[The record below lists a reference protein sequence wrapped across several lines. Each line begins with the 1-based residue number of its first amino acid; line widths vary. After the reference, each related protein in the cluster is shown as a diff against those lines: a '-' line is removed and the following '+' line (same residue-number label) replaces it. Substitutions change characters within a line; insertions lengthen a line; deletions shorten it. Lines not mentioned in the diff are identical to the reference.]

1 MNKKLLAVTTVS
13 ALLSGCDSIKHTFGL
28 DHYQADEYSVPT
40 TPPLCM
46 PPDHNLR
53 APELNAQP
61 QGYTQ
66 TQDKAKQ
73 ALGIPGKN
81 ESSDSE
87 SALAKKAAKKG
98 SAASYIRKTVD
109 AESSSDKTTSE
120 RFSDIG
126 KEASDNLSGKGG
138 NTAENNASRKN
149 PASTR

>member
-1 MNKKLLAVTTVS
+1 
-13 ALLSGCDSIKHTFGL
+13 
-28 DHYQADEYSVPT
+28 
-40 TPPLCM
+40 M
-46 PPDHNLR
+46 PPNHNLR

-73 ALGIPGKN
+73 TLGIPGKN

-98 SAASYIRKTVD
+98 SAASDIRKTVD
-109 AESSSDKTTSE
+109 AESSSDKTSSE
-120 RFSDIG
+120 RLSDIG

-138 NTAENNASRKN
+138 NTAENTASRKN